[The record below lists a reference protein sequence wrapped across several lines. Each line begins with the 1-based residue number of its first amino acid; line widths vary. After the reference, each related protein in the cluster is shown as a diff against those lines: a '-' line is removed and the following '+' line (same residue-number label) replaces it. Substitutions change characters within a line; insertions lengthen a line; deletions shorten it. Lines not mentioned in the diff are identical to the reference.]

1 MRQMEKMMK
10 DPSMMNMN
18 NMTTEGQMEL
28 MMTALVE
35 QCRAQDELHKETGVE
50 EEQLLYTI
58 DQLKLER
65 DPEFA
70 KIAQES

>member
-1 MRQMEKMMK
+1 MEM
-10 DPSMMNMN
+10 
-18 NMTTEGQMEL
+18 

-35 QCRAQDELHKETGVE
+35 QCRAQDQLFKETGVE